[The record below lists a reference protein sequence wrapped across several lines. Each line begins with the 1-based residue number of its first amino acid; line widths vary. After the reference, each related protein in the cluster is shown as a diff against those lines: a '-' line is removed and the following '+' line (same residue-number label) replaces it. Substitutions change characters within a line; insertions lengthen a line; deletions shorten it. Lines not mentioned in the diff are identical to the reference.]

1 MSRIFDALRKAET
14 ERNEGQAATAFT
26 AAPAWREVAGGV
38 ALPTDAIDRLPVV
51 RCGEP
56 GRGRRSTA
64 PGDAGE
70 ETFRVLRHRV
80 ELIRRRRPLGKLLVT
95 SAIPKEGKTTVAT
108 NLAATLARTSSR
120 VLLVDADLRH
130 PGVDGA
136 LGLPRMAGL
145 GDWLEERADLAS
157 VLRRVEPH
165 GFVYLAAGESRA
177 NPAELLRRAP
187 LAEFLAASAATFDWI
202 VIDSPPLVPFVDA
215 HHLATLADGVLVV
228 LRQDVTPRPAI
239 EQAFAALD
247 RAFVAG
253 AVLNGVRD
261 TNRGYYDYYG
271 EQRVARRSRP
281 PAALDARAAAVEV
294 SAND

>member
-1 MSRIFDALRKAET
+1 MSRIFDALQKAET
-14 ERNEGQAATAFT
+14 ERSGGHSVEPPTAP
-26 AAPAWREVAGGV
+26 PAWREVAGGV
-38 ALPTDAIDRLPVV
+38 ALPTDAVEHLPVV
-51 RCGEP
+51 RCGP
-56 GRGRRSTA
+56 AARGRRAT
-64 PGDAGE
+64 PPDEAGQ
-70 ETFRVLRHRV
+70 ETFRVLQHRL

-108 NLAATLARTSSR
+108 NLAATLARSSSR
-120 VLLVDADLRH
+120 VLLIDADLRH

-136 LGLPRMAGL
+136 LGLPGMPGL
-145 GDWLEERADLAS
+145 GDWLEQRTELPA

-165 GFVYLAAGESRA
+165 GFVYLPAGEARA
-177 NPAELLRRAP
+177 NPAEILRRAP
-187 LAEFLAASAATFDWI
+187 LGEFLTASAATFDWI

-247 RAFVAG
+247 KAFVAG

-261 TNRGYYDYYG
+261 TNHGYYSYYG
-271 EQRVARRSRP
+271 QERAARRRQP
-281 PAALDARAAAVEV
+281 PDALAARAAAVEV

>member
-1 MSRIFDALRKAET
+1 MSRIFDALRKAES
-14 ERNEGQAATAFT
+14 ERNQAPAATRT
-26 AAPAWREVAGGV
+26 AAAWGEAGGGPV
-38 ALPTDAIDRLPVV
+38 LAGDAIEHLPAV
-51 RCGEP
+51 RCGAP
-56 GRGRRSTA
+56 DRGRRATT

-80 ELIRRRRPLGKLLVT
+80 ELIRRRRPLSKLLVT

-108 NLAATLARTSSR
+108 NLAVALARSSSR

-130 PGVDGA
+130 PGIDGA
-136 LGLPRMAGL
+136 LGLAPAAGL
-145 GDWLEERADLAS
+145 GDWLDGRVEFGA

-165 GFVYLAAGESRA
+165 NFVYLSAGKPHE
-177 NPAELLRRAP
+177 NPAEVLRRAP
-187 LAEFLAASAATFDWI
+187 LAEFLAASGATFDWV

-228 LRQDVTPRPAI
+228 LRQNVTPRPAI
-239 EQAFAALD
+239 AQAFAALD

-261 TNRGYYDYYG
+261 ENRSYYEYYG
-271 EQRVARRSRP
+271 EERAVRQP
-281 PAALDARAAAVEV
+281 PAAPGARAAAAGV